1 MAGPA
6 ASADDPQKGVVD
18 MREARIGA
26 LIRAARVERGW
37 SQEKL
42 AERAGTAVQTIS
54 NIENARSKSS
64 LDVLERVAN
73 CLDLQ
78 MQTLVA
84 PELNDVDRQRV
95 PHVARALAAL
105 NAMNDEALVAAASQL
120 DALARAFPKRRT
132 D

>member
-1 MAGPA
+1 
-6 ASADDPQKGVVD
+6 

>member
-1 MAGPA
+1 
-6 ASADDPQKGVVD
+6 
-18 MREARIGA
+18 MRDAMIGA
-26 LIRAARVERGW
+26 LIRTARTEQRL
-37 SQEKL
+37 SQERL
-42 AERAGTAVQTIS
+42 AHMAGTAVQTIS
-54 NIENARSKSS
+54 NIENARSKTS

-84 PELNDVDRQRV
+84 PELNDVDRERV
-95 PHVARALAAL
+95 PHVARALASL